1 MTRPLGQRD
10 NPLLRIAQNQAALG
24 NEERKPVL
32 GGPLIYVGTF
42 VAPNDP
48 GNDPADASVFS
59 PPWLN
64 GFKYLTGAPV
74 WFAHGVDGETD
85 MGGMYDLIS
94 GSPVSGTIAFMMPKE
109 WALQAP
115 VLHSFPVVLT
125 AEADPADDIITVACQ
140 RIDPGDPSATASA
153 VPVRIYWP
161 LCADLCVT

>member
-1 MTRPLGQRD
+1 
-10 NPLLRIAQNQAALG
+10 
-24 NEERKPVL
+24 L
-32 GGPLIYVGTF
+32 GGSQIFVGTF

-48 GNDPADASVFS
+48 GNDPPDTSYLS

-64 GFKYLTGAPV
+64 NFTWVVDAPV

-85 MGGMYDLIS
+85 MGGMYDLFT
-94 GSPVSGTIAFMMPKE
+94 GSPVSGTIAFMMPNE

-115 VLHSFPVVLT
+115 ALHSFPVVLT

-140 RIDPGDPSATASA
+140 RIDPNDPDATVSE

-161 LCADLCVT
+161 LVATPYP